1 MNRRFAATLAG
12 LIAASALGARAD
24 IGEPA
29 SAEITRVQTS
39 RQFARVPSVH
49 GWMPE
54 QNLERWKFM
63 TSGIEDRVFAID
75 AKHYGSAVVRETYIR
90 TTTLDPYSL
99 QAGQATGR
107 ADLLDVLS
115 PREYAD
121 FEHAAP
127 IATIPEVPLHLLTHF
142 YRGAIA
148 AYEVI
153 EPVKRKYGAPDPFE
167 WRAFPRAQ
175 LASAIKAA
183 RACDNGPDC
192 AAW

>member
-1 MNRRFAATLAG
+1 MNRRFAFALAG
-12 LIAASALGARAD
+12 LIAAGVAGARAD

-29 SAEITRVQTS
+29 SAEITRVQAS

-54 QNLERWKFM
+54 VNLERWKFM
-63 TSGIEDRVFAID
+63 TSGIEDRVFTID
-75 AKHYGSAVVRETYIR
+75 AKHYGSPVVRETYIR

-121 FEHAAP
+121 YERAAAV
-127 IATIPEVPLHLLTHF
+127 ATIAEEPLHLVTHF

-153 EPVKRKYGAPDPFE
+153 EPLKRKYGAPDPFE
-167 WRAFPRAQ
+167 WRAFPREQ
-175 LASAIKAA
+175 LAAAMKAA
-183 RACDNGPDC
+183 RACDNGPSC